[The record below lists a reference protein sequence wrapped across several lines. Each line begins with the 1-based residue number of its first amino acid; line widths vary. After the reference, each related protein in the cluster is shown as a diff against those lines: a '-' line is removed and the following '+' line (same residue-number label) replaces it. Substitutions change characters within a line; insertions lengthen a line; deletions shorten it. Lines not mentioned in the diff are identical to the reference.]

1 MSKEPEPRARRRVP
15 RRVIDWPQAA
25 ELLAQGVTVAAAA
38 ERVGCAPATLARRRK
53 QDPAFR
59 NPLAHCRAADPEPE
73 GSQLPDL
80 RGTLRRAIADQ
91 VGTGNIRV
99 ILWLAERLK
108 LVTPPSEHT
117 PEQELRAIL
126 DNLTEEEL
134 REFES
139 LRDES

>member
-1 MSKEPEPRARRRVP
+1 MSKEPEPRARRRAA

-25 ELLAQGVTVAAAA
+25 ELLRQGLTIAAAA
-38 ERVGCAPATLARRRK
+38 ERIGCAPATLARKRR

-59 NPLAHCRAADPEPE
+59 DRLARCRVAEPE
-73 GSQLPDL
+73 QEGSRLPNL
-80 RGTLRRAIADQ
+80 RSTLQRAIADQ
-91 VGTGNIRV
+91 VGGGNIRV

-108 LVTPPSEHT
+108 LVTPPSERT

-126 DNLTEEEL
+126 DTLTEEEL

-139 LRDES
+139 LRDEP